1 MGVSRSNEM
10 EICSAQQFKWRLV
23 SVLVGQILASDV
35 VKSSCKSNDLPF
47 VQLGHIEMK
56 GFEAPVEVYTINWTE
71 S

>member
-1 MGVSRSNEM
+1 M
-10 EICSAQQFKWRLV
+10 
-23 SVLVGQILASDV
+23 LVGQILASDV